1 MENEKK
7 MKKDTTKENHVA
19 TRLSFQK
26 KGKKNEKH
34 NNELSV
40 YVTALE
46 NIT

>member
-1 MENEKK
+1 
-7 MKKDTTKENHVA
+7 MKKKWKKIQQKEDHVA